1 MNQYQIY
8 NGNTAG
14 APGERY
20 HSGKL
25 LMKQLELSQANTMP
39 QTPTNNNQHVFQT
52 LDNMKE
58 LAHKLV
64 DGLNKLGQQNK
75 YPLSIRKGVRHLE
88 REKKGEM
95 LKASTKTYFFDIK
108 ETRES
113 KPFLVI
119 TESRLRGEGQKAQ
132 RSSIMIFEENI
143 EEFAAL
149 VSQMAEKI
157 TQGN

>member
-1 MNQYQIY
+1 M
-8 NGNTAG
+8 
-14 APGERY
+14 
-20 HSGKL
+20 
-25 LMKQLELSQANTMP
+25 
-39 QTPTNNNQHVFQT
+39 
-52 LDNMKE
+52 
-58 LAHKLV
+58 
-64 DGLNKLGQQNK
+64 
-75 YPLSIRKGVRHLE
+75 E